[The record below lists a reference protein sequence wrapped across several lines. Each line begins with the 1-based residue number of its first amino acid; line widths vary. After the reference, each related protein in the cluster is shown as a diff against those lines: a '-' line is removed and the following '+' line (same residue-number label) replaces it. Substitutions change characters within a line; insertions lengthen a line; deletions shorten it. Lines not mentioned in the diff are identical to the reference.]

1 MRLLKEGLALVM
13 ATTSLAASASANA
26 SREQMPKP
34 LNVEEWLGPDNY
46 PPAAIRRGEQGRVV
60 VSISL
65 DATGKPVRCENEIE
79 SGFTV
84 LDRETCEIVMAKGQ
98 FEPARDK
105 RGRGVA
111 SRYIMPVRW
120 KLPQDDGLFPSGP
133 IEVMQEAT
141 VSADNR
147 ITACIARADGKAQP
161 IGADDCDGPA
171 RVLADI
177 RQALKLEGEYRLRAE
192 HFVRHGD
199 TPPPLPPLV
208 EGGRLV
214 TATEERQL
222 VDAEGVPSACTVR
235 VTGEQA
241 TTTRDRLGANVCDR
255 GRRFVPPTGKDGK
268 PASQHVLAYVR
279 FTVLPPAN

>member
-1 MRLLKEGLALVM
+1 MRLFGAVLGFV
-13 ATTSLAASASANA
+13 ATAAPLAANANANA
-26 SREQMPKP
+26 SKEQMPAP

-65 DATGKPVRCENEIE
+65 DATGKPVKCENEIE

-84 LDRETCEIVMAKGQ
+84 LDRETCEIVMTKGQ
-98 FEPARDK
+98 FQPARDK
-105 RGRGVA
+105 RGRGLA

-120 KLPQDDGLFPSGP
+120 KLPEDDGLYPSGA

-141 VSADNR
+141 ISADNR
-147 ITACIARADGKAQP
+147 ITACTATADGKAQP
-161 IGADDCDGPA
+161 IGADECDGPA

-177 RQALKLEGEYRLRAE
+177 RQAMKIEGEFRLRAE

-199 TPPPLPPLV
+199 TPPPLPPLA
-208 EGGRLV
+208 EGSRLV

-222 VDAEGVPSACTVR
+222 VDAEGVPSGCIVR

-255 GRRFVPPTGKDGK
+255 GRRFVPPAGKDGK
-268 PASQHVLAYVR
+268 PAPQHVLAYIR
-279 FTVLPPAN
+279 FTLLPPAN